1 MNEESTETTQPEE
14 ESKFRLRTII
24 SDQDVLELRSESEP
38 VAFAV
43 IDSGAAVLDKDTN
56 ELIAA
61 LKDYIIENDGLGMAA
76 IQLGVAKRVFVMRR
90 PFSSDNLLV
99 VINPRIRR
107 GEGHSTKGEGC
118 FSMPDTPGEAMV
130 RRFSRIFVDYTDE
143 DGVTYEDEMLVGMD
157 ARIFQHEYDHLQGI
171 LMIDQ
176 KPSKMG
182 FRGWGNRF

>member
-90 PFSSDNLLV
+90 PFNSDQLLV
-99 VINPRIRR
+99 AINPKIRR
-107 GEGHSTKGEGC
+107 GSGKSTKAEGC
-118 FSMPDTPGEAMV
+118 FSIPNMPGDAMV
-130 RRFSRIFVDYTDE
+130 QRFSTVYVDYTDE
-143 DGVTYEDEMLVGMD
+143 DGVVHEDEMMVGVD
-157 ARIFQHEYDHLQGI
+157 ARVFQHELDHLDGI
-171 LMIDQ
+171 LMID
-176 KPSKMG
+176 SKSSGRG
-182 FRGWGNRF
+182 FKGWRAFA